1 MRTGVRPITSNRHT
15 GERGSS
21 PVKLARGT
29 PGRYTALPS
38 ESQKLFES
46 QSLPRS
52 VNRIDYDRGAWPP
65 VRAHVSTQSTPVH
78 LLANH
83 NATLA
88 ATGSKTTKEKVKI
101 IATMSKTGLK
111 RITLAANASS
121 AQGRRPTMEDVHS
134 INLSISVPTAKE
146 KTLAYAAVYDGHC
159 GRHVAELVSTM
170 LPALI
175 LSQKSFPDDTPTAIT
190 QAFVAADRAV
200 FRKLKGIDGGS
211 TCSAALIMGN
221 ELYIGNLGDA
231 RAVLVETQGKATPLS
246 KDHKPNFPAERT
258 RVQHAGGF
266 VEFGRVG
273 GCLAVSRAFG
283 DFEFKGNNRIL
294 SDMHNPVVSNV
305 PDVTKVNLTDSC
317 EALILACDGLWDV
330 VSNDEAAY
338 TAFKYLQSSH
348 TDREMSCKR
357 ASDALVQLALMKGTM
372 DNVTAVVISLR

>member
-1 MRTGVRPITSNRHT
+1 TKNRKSQTTPRIKKMRTGVRPITSNRHT

-200 FRKLKGIDGGS
+200 FRKLK
-211 TCSAALIMGN
+211 
-221 ELYIGNLGDA
+221 
-231 RAVLVETQGKATPLS
+231 
-246 KDHKPNFPAERT
+246 ERT